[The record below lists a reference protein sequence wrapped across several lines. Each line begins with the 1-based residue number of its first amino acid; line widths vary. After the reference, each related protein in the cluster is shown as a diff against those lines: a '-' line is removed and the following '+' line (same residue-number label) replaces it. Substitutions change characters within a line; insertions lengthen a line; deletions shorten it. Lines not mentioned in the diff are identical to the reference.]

1 LYLITTS
8 QNNLFRFLDTQIIKK
23 NNQMNKNNF
32 NRLIILGS
40 DDEVK
45 QVREFLKGEPDYDG
59 SERHI
64 DFNKIIQMPDELYVQ
79 SHFENECYERDEYP
93 WRKWCINNWG
103 CEQNAYC
110 QKSDS
115 FNSISFQTKDYPV
128 SILISTLSKKF
139 REIGFLYLWGDSEN
153 EYRLERFGLGSE
165 LKDKHILQELPSNSK
180 EITKSKELTAEEK
193 DYYYYYHYK
202 NMYDNF

>member
-1 LYLITTS
+1 MYKEI
-8 QNNLFRFLDTQIIKK
+8 F
-23 NNQMNKNNF
+23 NKL
-32 NRLIILGS
+32 LIIGS

-79 SHFENECYERDEYP
+79 SHLENEYFERDEYP

-103 CEQNAYC
+103 CEQNACC

-115 FNSISFQTKDYPV
+115 LNSISFETKDYPV
-128 SILISTLSKKF
+128 PILISTLSKKF
-139 REIGFLYLWGDSEN
+139 WKIRFLYLWWDSEN
-153 EYRLERFGLGSE
+153 EYCLEYRFGLGSE
-165 LKDKHILQELPSNSK
+165 LNDKHILHELLSNSK
-180 EITKSKELTAEEK
+180 GIVKSKELTAEEK
-193 DYYYYYHYK
+193 DYYNYYHYK
-202 NMYDNF
+202 KMYDNF